1 MLRFHKVF
9 VQVPRRKKKIKK
21 KKPRTL
27 CPGFLREGVFYSS
40 GSSGPTCSSV
50 GGAESVLSSRGSG
63 MSSPSTIRTYACISN
78 RSNIVRSVEG
88 KILPPRR
95 AGGSSR
101 GGSDFGESHRE
112 SLHPLDSGHDGIDD
126 GIVSVDGIDAT
137 RISGGRADLS
147 VDAIVTSGHRNLEVD
162 GIGKIGIAVGDV
174 CRGFEV
180 DPAPLTDEVHRK
192 TDEVSVCEDSSGVS
206 ETVAVS
212 EDDTDQ
218 LSEDGI
224 DFPNLGR
231 IGVETPKPLD
241 GRISEHDRES
251 ILNLIE

>member
-1 MLRFHKVF
+1 VF
-9 VQVPRRKKKIKK
+9 Q
-21 KKPRTL
+21 L
-27 CPGFLREGVFYSS
+27 GVD
-40 GSSGPTCSSV
+40 
-50 GGAESVLSSRGSG
+50 ES
-63 MSSPSTIRTYACISN
+63 
-78 RSNIVRSVEG
+78 
-88 KILPPRR
+88 
-95 AGGSSR
+95 
-101 GGSDFGESHRE
+101 DGESLE
-112 SLHPLDSGHDGIDD
+112 TFDSGYDGIDD

-137 RISGGRADLS
+137 RISGGRADLA

-162 GIGKIGIAVGDV
+162 GIGKIGIAVGHMR
-174 CRGFEV
+174 RGFEV
-180 DPAPLTDEVHRK
+180 DSVPLTDEVHRK

-241 GRISEHDRES
+241 GRISEHDREC
-251 ILNLIE
+251 LLDFIERPAHVNHSRSLRLAGVLCHGSTLQNGFSSSGTVPVSTLRF